1 MRKIKALKSIAV
13 SLFVIILLWFILDNF
28 LVILA
33 LLFEKD
39 VLHLGHFD
47 GDSPSA
53 FLKAVILIKTIA
65 SGLFIY
71 GSSFLIRVML
81 LKNVMD
87 YFNNK
92 VSLFL
97 FKAGKFLIIS
107 NVITFF
113 LNFTAFFIN
122 TKYLIYYGGDSKYL
136 SLLMVV
142 FGLFLMIFS
151 KVLKQGNQIK
161 QENDLTI

>member
-1 MRKIKALKSIAV
+1 MKRYKNMTI
-13 SLFVIILLWFILDNF
+13 SLFVIVLLLFVLDNF
-28 LVILA
+28 LVILV

-39 VLHLGHFD
+39 VLCLGHFD
-47 GDSPSA
+47 GDSPSIL
-53 FLKAVILIKTIA
+53 LKVVVLIRTIA
-65 SGLFIY
+65 LGLFTY
-71 GSSFLIRVML
+71 GSSFLIRIIR
-81 LKNVMD
+81 LKNITD

-92 VSLFL
+92 TSLFL
-97 FKAGKFLIIS
+97 FKGGKYIILS

-122 TKYLIYYGGDSKYL
+122 TKYLVYYRGDSKYL

-151 KVLKQGNQIK
+151 KVLIKGGQMK

>member
-1 MRKIKALKSIAV
+1 MRKIKVFKNVAV
-13 SLFVIILLWFILDNF
+13 SLFVMILLWFLLDNF
-28 LVILA
+28 LVMLA
-33 LLFEKD
+33 LLFEED

-53 FLKAVILIKTIA
+53 FLKVVILIKIIA

-71 GSSFLIRVML
+71 ASSFLIRVML
-81 LKNVMD
+81 LKNLID

-107 NVITFF
+107 NVMTFF

-122 TKYLIYYGGDSKYL
+122 TKYLIYYNGDSKYL

-151 KVLKQGNQIK
+151 KVLMQGNQIK

>member
-1 MRKIKALKSIAV
+1 MGKIKIFKSIAV
-13 SLFVIILLWFILDNF
+13 SLFIIILLLFVLDHF

-47 GDSPSA
+47 DDSPSVL
-53 FLKAVILIKTIA
+53 LKVVVLIRTIA
-65 SGLFIY
+65 LGLFIY
-71 GSSFLIRVML
+71 GSSFLIRIIL
-81 LKNVMD
+81 LKNIKN

-92 VSLFL
+92 TSLFL

-107 NVITFF
+107 NIITFF
-113 LNFTAFFIN
+113 LNFTAFFID
-122 TKYLIYYGGDSKYL
+122 TKYLVYYSGDSKYL

-151 KVLKQGNQIK
+151 KVLMQGSQIK

>member
-1 MRKIKALKSIAV
+1 MRKIKVLKSIAV
-13 SLFVIILLWFILDNF
+13 SLFVMILLWFLLDNF

-47 GDSPSA
+47 GDSPSI
-53 FLKAVILIKTIA
+53 FLKVVILIKVIA
-65 SGLFIY
+65 SGLFMY

-92 VSLFL
+92 ASLFL

-107 NVITFF
+107 NIMTFF

-122 TKYLIYYGGDSKYL
+122 TKYLIYYSGDSKYL
-136 SLLMVV
+136 SLLMIV
-142 FGLFLMIFS
+142 FGLFLMLFS